1 MSKNSIREA
10 RRAAR
15 AARLRRQRLML
26 GLIVALLILLAAFF
40 AYQAISNNNK
50 PATTQSPGSGA
61 NQVVTQSGLKYEDL
75 VTGTGTAAKVGDTI
89 SVHYTGTLE
98 DGTKFDS
105 SVDRGTPYE
114 FTLGQGR
121 VIPGWEEGIQGMQ
134 VGGKR
139 RLTIPPD
146 LGYGAN
152 GYPPVIPGN
161 ATLIF
166 DIELLA
172 VNGNQ

>member
-26 GLIVALLILLAAFF
+26 GLSGILVLAVIAFF
-40 AYQAISNNNK
+40 AIRALTDNSE
-50 PATTQSPGSGA
+50 PTSTQSPGSGA

-75 VTGTGTAAKVGDTI
+75 SVGTGPAAKVGDTVA
-89 SVHYTGTLE
+89 VHYTGTLE
-98 DGTKFDS
+98 DGTMFDS
-105 SVDRGTPYE
+105 SVDSGNPLE

-121 VIPGWEEGIQGMQ
+121 VIAGWEEGIQGMQ

-139 RLTIPPD
+139 KLTIPPD
-146 LGYGAN
+146 LGYGAS
-152 GYPPVIPGN
+152 GYPPVIPPN

-166 DIELLA
+166 DVEL
-172 VNGNQ
+172 VSINGN

>member
-15 AARLRRQRLML
+15 NARIRRQRLLL
-26 GLIVALLILLAAFF
+26 GLVGILVLALIAFF
-40 AYQAISNNNK
+40 AYRALTNN
-50 PATTQSPGSGA
+50 PEAGSTQSPGSGA

-75 VTGTGTAAKVGDTI
+75 AVGTGPAAKVGDKVA
-89 SVHYTGTLE
+89 VHYIGTLE

-105 SVDRGTPYE
+105 SVEGGVPLE

-121 VIPGWEEGIQGMQ
+121 VIAGWEEGIQGMQ

-139 RLTIPPD
+139 KLTIPPD
-146 LGYGAN
+146 LGYGAG

-166 DIELLA
+166 DVEL
-172 VNGNQ
+172 VSINGN

>member
-15 AARLRRQRLML
+15 AARLRRQRMIL
-26 GLIVALLILLAAFF
+26 GLSGVLILAVIAFF
-40 AYQAISNNNK
+40 AYRAFTSDEE
-50 PATTQSPGSGA
+50 PTSTQSPGSGP

-75 VTGTGTAAKVGDTI
+75 AVGTGAAAQVGDTVA
-89 SVHYTGTLE
+89 VHYTGTLE

-105 SVDRGTPYE
+105 SIDSGVPLE

-121 VIPGWEEGIQGMQ
+121 VIAGWEEGIQGMQ

-139 RLTIPPD
+139 KLTIPPD
-146 LGYGAN
+146 LGYGAS
-152 GYPPVIPGN
+152 GYPPVIPAN

-166 DIELLA
+166 DVEL
-172 VNGNQ
+172 VSINGN

>member
-15 AARLRRQRLML
+15 AARFRRQRIIL
-26 GLIVALLILLAAFF
+26 GLSLVLILAIIIFF
-40 AYQAISNNNK
+40 AYRAITDN
-50 PATTQSPGSGA
+50 ATPTSTQSPGSGA

-75 VTGTGTAAKVGDTI
+75 AVGTGPAAKVGDTVA
-89 SVHYTGTLE
+89 VHYTGTLE

-105 SVDRGTPYE
+105 SVDRGEPLE

-139 RLTIPPD
+139 KLTVPPD
-146 LGYGAN
+146 LGYGAS
-152 GYPPVIPGN
+152 GYPPVIPAN

-166 DIELLA
+166 DVEL
-172 VNGNQ
+172 VSINGN